1 MGIPDYKNHRK
12 ASCDLDS
19 PRSHARPFIVA
30 SLPWISSESTDS
42 KQKVP
47 TLTLDSMLQ
56 ECIFCINGKIFL
68 ISNDVYT
75 KYEPPLGYSWKHDIS
90 LRVQNQSKELSTTP
104 YNPKV
109 HSLYLYHHN
118 GVNLIY
124 RVALLQAP
132 LITSIFLAKSS
143 SIYLKTNG
151 LDPYSSW
158 K

>member
-1 MGIPDYKNHRK
+1 MGIPDYKNHR
-12 ASCDLDS
+12 SLLWLGFTQVPCQTFYCGIPSLD
-19 PRSHARPFIVA
+19 FK
-30 SLPWISSESTDS
+30 WINWCE
-42 KQKVP
+42 QKVP
-47 TLTLDSMLQ
+47 TLTLDSLLQ

>member
-1 MGIPDYKNHRK
+1 MGIPDYKNHR
-12 ASCDLDS
+12 SLLWLGFTQTMPDLLLWHPNTLD
-19 PRSHARPFIVA
+19 FK
-30 SLPWISSESTDS
+30 WINWCE
-42 KQKVP
+42 QKVP
-47 TLTLDSMLQ
+47 TLTLDSLLQ

-109 HSLYLYHHN
+109 HSLYLYHN